1 MCCRTAGAGSAVRAF
16 GASLNGLRM
25 APSEDADAS
34 AKRKAAADHAGSPP
48 GREAQRPRPRRGGRG
63 AALSNDKE
71 NAGGAGAAGGH
82 AGTAG
87 GGAAAGPGEAH
98 ELAVA
103 EALLM
108 L

>member
-1 MCCRTAGAGSAVRAF
+1 MGCRAAGAGGAVRAF
-16 GASLNGLRM
+16 GASLNGLRT
-25 APSEDADAS
+25 APAEGADAG
-34 AKRKAAADHAGSPP
+34 AKRKAAADRAGSPS

-82 AGTAG
+82 A
-87 GGAAAGPGEAH
+87 AAGPGEAH